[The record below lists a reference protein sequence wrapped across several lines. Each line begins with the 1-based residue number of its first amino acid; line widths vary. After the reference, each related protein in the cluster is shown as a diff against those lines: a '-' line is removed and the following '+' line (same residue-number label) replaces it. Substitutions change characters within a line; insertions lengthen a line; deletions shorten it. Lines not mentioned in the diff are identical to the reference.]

1 MSDSMKQRIGSVMNL
16 AAIALT
22 AIMFFAVSFSFSGES
37 GDALSVTVFDIVRGG
52 TDFLDALGDD
62 ALDTVGDI
70 FNTIFGVLTAFS
82 IAFAVCGGIAVLGN
96 LFCAVFVGARWV
108 RTVTSVASGL
118 AIACAEV
125 PVIIMLVMCFVVGKV
140 SSAGAPVM
148 SLVISIIML
157 LLAVLLISVSSYI
170 DKRIR
175 RANSVQSVGA
185 SKVRISKVRII
196 VSVVITLTLVF
207 LLVFQFVV

>member
-62 ALDTVGDI
+62 ALDTVGDM
-70 FNTIFGVLTAFS
+70 FNTIFGMLTAFS

-170 DKRIR
+170 DKRIW

-185 SKVRISKVRII
+185 SKGRII
-196 VSVVITLTLVF
+196 VSVVITTLILVF

>member
-70 FNTIFGVLTAFS
+70 FNTIFGVLTALS

-96 LFCAVFVGARWV
+96 LFCAVFVGAWWV
-108 RTVTSVASGL
+108 RTVASVASVL

-175 RANSVQSVGA
+175 RTNSVQSVGA
-185 SKVRISKVRII
+185 SKVRII
-196 VSVVITLTLVF
+196 VPVVITLILVF
-207 LLVFQFVV
+207 LVVFQIVV

>member
-37 GDALSVTVFDIVRGG
+37 GDALSVTVFDVVCGG
-52 TDFLDALGDD
+52 ADFLDALGGD

-70 FNTIFGVLTAFS
+70 FNKIFGVLTAFS

-175 RANSVQSVGA
+175 RTNGVQSVGA
-185 SKVRISKVRII
+185 SKGRII
-196 VSVVITLTLVF
+196 VSVVITTLILVF

>member
-157 LLAVLLISVSSYI
+157 LLAVLLISVSAYI
-170 DKRIR
+170 DKRIW

-185 SKVRISKVRII
+185 SKGRII
-196 VSVVITLTLVF
+196 VSVVITLILVF

>member
-37 GDALSVTVFDIVRGG
+37 GDALSVTVFDVVRGG
-52 TDFLDALGDD
+52 ADFLDALGGD
-62 ALDTVGDI
+62 ALDTVGDM
-70 FNTIFGVLTAFS
+70 FNTIFGMLTAFS

-157 LLAVLLISVSSYI
+157 LLAVLLISVSAYI

-185 SKVRISKVRII
+185 SKVRII
-196 VSVVITLTLVF
+196 VSVVITLILVF
-207 LLVFQFVV
+207 LVVFQFVV

>member
-1 MSDSMKQRIGSVMNL
+1 MSDSLNQRIGSVMNL

-22 AIMFFAVSFSFSGES
+22 AIMFFAVSFSFAGER
-37 GDALSVTVFDIVRGG
+37 GDALSVTVFDVVRGG
-52 TDFLDALGDD
+52 ADFLDALGDD
-62 ALDTVGDI
+62 ALDTVGDM
-70 FNTIFGVLTAFS
+70 FNTIFGMLTAFS

-148 SLVISIIML
+148 SLVKSIIML

-170 DKRIR
+170 DKRIW

-185 SKVRISKVRII
+185 SKVRII

-207 LLVFQFVV
+207 LVVFQFVV

>member
-52 TDFLDALGDD
+52 TGFLDALDGD

-70 FNTIFGVLTAFS
+70 FNKIFGVLTAFS

-157 LLAVLLISVSSYI
+157 FLAVLLISVSSYI

-185 SKVRISKVRII
+185 SKARII
-196 VSVVITLTLVF
+196 VSVVITLMIVF
-207 LLVFQFVV
+207 LVVFQFVV

>member
-37 GDALSVTVFDIVRGG
+37 GDALSVTVFDVVRGG
-52 TDFLDALGDD
+52 ADFLDALGGD

-70 FNTIFGVLTAFS
+70 FNKIFGVLTAFS

-157 LLAVLLISVSSYI
+157 VLAVLLISVSSYI

-185 SKVRISKVRII
+185 SKARII
-196 VSVVITLTLVF
+196 VSVVITLMIVF
-207 LLVFQFVV
+207 LVVFQFVV

>member
-1 MSDSMKQRIGSVMNL
+1 MNL

-37 GDALSVTVFDIVRGG
+37 GDALSVTVFDVVRGG
-52 TDFLDALGDD
+52 ADFLDALGDN
-62 ALDTVGDI
+62 ALDTVGDM
-70 FNTIFGVLTAFS
+70 FNTIFGMLTAFS

-175 RANSVQSVGA
+175 RTNSVQSVGA
-185 SKVRISKVRII
+185 SKGRII
-196 VSVVITLTLVF
+196 VSVVTTTLILVF

>member
-37 GDALSVTVFDIVRGG
+37 GDALSVTVFDVVRGG
-52 TDFLDALGDD
+52 ADFLDALGGD

-70 FNTIFGVLTAFS
+70 FNKIFGVLTAFS

-175 RANSVQSVGA
+175 RTNSVQSVGT
-185 SKVRISKVRII
+185 SKVRII
-196 VSVVITLTLVF
+196 VPVVITLTLVF
-207 LLVFQFVV
+207 LVVFQFVV

>member
-52 TDFLDALGDD
+52 TDFLDALGGD

-70 FNTIFGVLTAFS
+70 FNKIFGVLTAFS

-175 RANSVQSVGA
+175 RTNSVQSVGA
-185 SKVRISKVRII
+185 SKGRII
-196 VSVVITLTLVF
+196 VSVVITTLILVF

>member
-37 GDALSVTVFDIVRGG
+37 GDALSVTVFDVVRGG
-52 TDFLDALGDD
+52 TDFLDALGGD

-157 LLAVLLISVSSYI
+157 LLAVLLISVSAYI

-185 SKVRISKVRII
+185 SKVRII
-196 VSVVITLTLVF
+196 VSVVITLMLVF
-207 LLVFQFVV
+207 LVVFQFVV

>member
-52 TDFLDALGDD
+52 TDFLDALGGD

-70 FNTIFGVLTAFS
+70 FNKIFGVLTAFS

-170 DKRIR
+170 DKRIW

-185 SKVRISKVRII
+185 SKGRII
-196 VSVVITLTLVF
+196 VSVVITTLILVF

>member
-52 TDFLDALGDD
+52 TGFLDALDGD

-70 FNTIFGVLTAFS
+70 FNKIFGVLTAFS

-125 PVIIMLVMCFVVGKV
+125 RVIIMLVMCFVVGKV

-157 LLAVLLISVSSYI
+157 FLAVLLISVSSYI

-185 SKVRISKVRII
+185 SKARII
-196 VSVVITLTLVF
+196 VSVVITLMIVF
-207 LLVFQFVV
+207 LVVFQFVV

>member
-16 AAIALT
+16 AAIALA

-37 GDALSVTVFDIVRGG
+37 GDALSVTVFDIVRVS
-52 TDFLDALGDD
+52 TDFLDILGGD
-62 ALDTVGDI
+62 ALDTVGDTFI
-70 FNTIFGVLTAFS
+70 TIFGVLTAFS

-157 LLAVLLISVSSYI
+157 LLAILLISVSAYI

-185 SKVRISKVRII
+185 SKVRII
-196 VSVVITLTLVF
+196 VSVVITLILVF
-207 LLVFQFVV
+207 LVVFQFVV

>member
-22 AIMFFAVSFSFSGES
+22 AIMFLAVSFSFSGES

-52 TDFLDALGDD
+52 TGFLDALDGD

-70 FNTIFGVLTAFS
+70 FNKIFGVLTAFS

-157 LLAVLLISVSSYI
+157 FLAVLLISVSSYI

-185 SKVRISKVRII
+185 SKARII
-196 VSVVITLTLVF
+196 VSVVITLMIVF
-207 LLVFQFVV
+207 LVVFQFVV

>member
-37 GDALSVTVFDIVRGG
+37 GDALSVTVFDVVRGG
-52 TDFLDALGDD
+52 ADFLDALGGD

-70 FNTIFGVLTAFS
+70 FNKIFGVLTAFS

-175 RANSVQSVGA
+175 RTNSVQSVGA
-185 SKVRISKVRII
+185 SKGRII
-196 VSVVITLTLVF
+196 VSVVITTLILVF

>member
-52 TDFLDALGDD
+52 TDFLDALGGD

-157 LLAVLLISVSSYI
+157 LLAVLLISVSAYI

-185 SKVRISKVRII
+185 SKVRII
-196 VSVVITLTLVF
+196 VSVVITLILVF
-207 LLVFQFVV
+207 LVVFQFVV

>member
-52 TDFLDALGDD
+52 TGFLDALDVD

-70 FNTIFGVLTAFS
+70 FNKIFGVLTAFS

-157 LLAVLLISVSSYI
+157 FLAVLLISVSSYI

-185 SKVRISKVRII
+185 SKARII
-196 VSVVITLTLVF
+196 VSVVITLMIVF
-207 LLVFQFVV
+207 LVVFQFVV

>member
-37 GDALSVTVFDIVRGG
+37 GDALSVTVFDVVRGG
-52 TDFLDALGDD
+52 ADFLDALGGD

-70 FNTIFGVLTAFS
+70 FNKIFGVLTAFS

-185 SKVRISKVRII
+185 SKGRII
-196 VSVVITLTLVF
+196 VSVVITLMIVF
-207 LLVFQFVV
+207 LVVFQFVV

>member
-16 AAIALT
+16 AAIALA

-37 GDALSVTVFDIVRGG
+37 GDALSVTVFDIVRVS
-52 TDFLDALGDD
+52 TDFLDILGGD
-62 ALDTVGDI
+62 ALDTVGDTFI
-70 FNTIFGVLTAFS
+70 TIFGVLTAFS

-157 LLAVLLISVSSYI
+157 LLAVLLISVSAYI

-185 SKVRISKVRII
+185 SKVRIFVFF
-196 VSVVITLTLVF
+196 VITLILV
-207 LLVFQFVV
+207 LVVFQFVV

>member
-1 MSDSMKQRIGSVMNL
+1 MNL

-37 GDALSVTVFDIVRGG
+37 GDALSVTVFDVVRGG
-52 TDFLDALGDD
+52 ADFLDALGGD

-125 PVIIMLVMCFVVGKV
+125 PVIVMLVMCFVVGKV

-175 RANSVQSVGA
+175 RTNSVQSVGA
-185 SKVRISKVRII
+185 SKGRII
-196 VSVVITLTLVF
+196 VSVVITTLILVF

>member
-37 GDALSVTVFDIVRGG
+37 GDALSVTVFDVVRGG
-52 TDFLDALGDD
+52 ADFLDALGGD

-70 FNTIFGVLTAFS
+70 FNKIFGVLTAFS

-125 PVIIMLVMCFVVGKV
+125 PVIIIMLVMCFVVGKV

-175 RANSVQSVGA
+175 RTNSVQSVGA
-185 SKVRISKVRII
+185 SKGRII
-196 VSVVITLTLVF
+196 VSVVITTLILVF

>member
-1 MSDSMKQRIGSVMNL
+1 MKQRIGSVMNL

-37 GDALSVTVFDIVRGG
+37 GDALSVTVFDVVRGG
-52 TDFLDALGDD
+52 ADFLDALGGD

-70 FNTIFGVLTAFS
+70 FNKIFGVLTAFS

-175 RANSVQSVGA
+175 RTNSVQSVGA
-185 SKVRISKVRII
+185 SKARII

>member
-1 MSDSMKQRIGSVMNL
+1 M
-16 AAIALT
+16 
-22 AIMFFAVSFSFSGES
+22 
-37 GDALSVTVFDIVRGG
+37 
-52 TDFLDALGDD
+52 
-62 ALDTVGDI
+62 
-70 FNTIFGVLTAFS
+70 
-82 IAFAVCGGIAVLGN
+82 
-96 LFCAVFVGARWV
+96 

-185 SKVRISKVRII
+185 SKGRII
-196 VSVVITLTLVF
+196 VSVVITTLILVF

>member
-62 ALDTVGDI
+62 ALDTVGDM
-70 FNTIFGVLTAFS
+70 FNTIFGMLTAFS

-170 DKRIR
+170 DKRIW

-185 SKVRISKVRII
+185 SKGRII

>member
-37 GDALSVTVFDIVRGG
+37 GDALSVTVFDVVRGG
-52 TDFLDALGDD
+52 ADFLDALGGD

-70 FNTIFGVLTAFS
+70 FNKIFGVLTAFS

-170 DKRIR
+170 DKRIW

-185 SKVRISKVRII
+185 SKGRII
-196 VSVVITLTLVF
+196 VSVVITTLILVF

>member
-37 GDALSVTVFDIVRGG
+37 GDALSVTVFDVVRGG
-52 TDFLDALGDD
+52 ADFLDALGGD

-70 FNTIFGVLTAFS
+70 FNKIFGVLTAFS

-175 RANSVQSVGA
+175 RTNSVQSVGT
-185 SKVRISKVRII
+185 SKGRII
-196 VSVVITLTLVF
+196 VSVVITTLILVF

>member
-22 AIMFFAVSFSFSGES
+22 AIMFFAVSFSFAGER
-37 GDALSVTVFDIVRGG
+37 GDALSVTVFDVVRGG
-52 TDFLDALGDD
+52 ADFLDALGDD
-62 ALDTVGDI
+62 ALDTVGDM
-70 FNTIFGVLTAFS
+70 FNTIFGMLTAFS

-170 DKRIR
+170 DKRIW

-185 SKVRISKVRII
+185 SKVRII

-207 LLVFQFVV
+207 LVVFQFVV

>member
-37 GDALSVTVFDIVRGG
+37 GDALSVTVFDVVRGG
-52 TDFLDALGDD
+52 ADFLDALGGD

-70 FNTIFGVLTAFS
+70 FNKIFGVLTAFS

-175 RANSVQSVGA
+175 RTNSVQSVGA
-185 SKVRISKVRII
+185 SKGRII
-196 VSVVITLTLVF
+196 VSVVITLILVF
-207 LLVFQFVV
+207 LVVFQIVV

>member
-52 TDFLDALGDD
+52 TYFLDALDGD

-70 FNTIFGVLTAFS
+70 FITIFGVLTAFS

-157 LLAVLLISVSSYI
+157 LLAILLISVSAYI

-185 SKVRISKVRII
+185 SKVRIIG
-196 VSVVITLTLVF
+196 SVVITLILVF
-207 LLVFQFVV
+207 LVVFEIQFVV

>member
-37 GDALSVTVFDIVRGG
+37 GDALSVTVFDVVRGG
-52 TDFLDALGDD
+52 ADFLDALGGD

-70 FNTIFGVLTAFS
+70 FNKIFGVLTAFS

-96 LFCAVFVGARWV
+96 LFCAVFVGAWWV

-175 RANSVQSVGA
+175 RTNSVQSVGA
-185 SKVRISKVRII
+185 SKGRII
-196 VSVVITLTLVF
+196 VSVVITTLILVF

>member
-37 GDALSVTVFDIVRGG
+37 GDALSVTVFDVVRGG
-52 TDFLDALGDD
+52 ADFLDALGGD

-175 RANSVQSVGA
+175 RTNSVQSVGA
-185 SKVRISKVRII
+185 SKGRII
-196 VSVVITLTLVF
+196 VSVVITTLILVF

>member
-16 AAIALT
+16 AAIALA

-52 TDFLDALGDD
+52 TDFLDALGGD
-62 ALDTVGDI
+62 ALDTVGDM
-70 FNTIFGVLTAFS
+70 FYTIFGVLTALS

-96 LFCAVFVGARWV
+96 LFCVIFIGAPWV
-108 RTVTSVASGL
+108 RIITSVASGL

-157 LLAVLLISVSSYI
+157 LLAVLLISVSAYI

-185 SKVRISKVRII
+185 SKVRII
-196 VSVVITLTLVF
+196 VSVVITLILVI
-207 LLVFQFVV
+207 LVVFQFVV

>member
-22 AIMFFAVSFSFSGES
+22 AIMFFAVLFSFSGES
-37 GDALSVTVFDIVRGG
+37 GEALSVTVFDIVRGG

-62 ALDTVGDI
+62 ALDTVGDM
-70 FNTIFGVLTAFS
+70 FNTIFGMLTAFS

-170 DKRIR
+170 DKRIG

-185 SKVRISKVRII
+185 SKGRII
-196 VSVVITLTLVF
+196 VSVVITLMLVF
-207 LLVFQFVV
+207 LVVFQFVV

>member
-108 RTVTSVASGL
+108 RTVTSVASAL

-175 RANSVQSVGA
+175 RTNSVQSVGT
-185 SKVRISKVRII
+185 SKVRII

-207 LLVFQFVV
+207 LVVFQFVV

>member
-52 TDFLDALGDD
+52 TGFLDALDGD

-70 FNTIFGVLTAFS
+70 FNKIFGVLTAFS

-175 RANSVQSVGA
+175 RTNSVQSVGA
-185 SKVRISKVRII
+185 SKGRII
-196 VSVVITLTLVF
+196 VSVVITTLILVF

>member
-1 MSDSMKQRIGSVMNL
+1 MNL

-170 DKRIR
+170 DKRIWR
-175 RANSVQSVGA
+175 TNSVQSVGA
-185 SKVRISKVRII
+185 SKVRII
-196 VSVVITLTLVF
+196 VPVVITLILVF

>member
-37 GDALSVTVFDIVRGG
+37 GEALSVTVFDIVRGG

-62 ALDTVGDI
+62 ALDTVGDM
-70 FNTIFGVLTAFS
+70 FNTIFGMLTAFS

-170 DKRIR
+170 DKRIG

-185 SKVRISKVRII
+185 SKGRII
-196 VSVVITLTLVF
+196 VSVVITLILVF
-207 LLVFQFVV
+207 LVVFQFVV